1 MMSSW
6 PIDDD
11 GAVSIPHEETML
23 LRSAFDLFDADKS
36 GALDYSEVKTCM
48 RTIPCLESSEI
59 FRTLQRFDSQRSRC
73 GQRWSLAG

>member
-11 GAVSIPHEETML
+11 GTVSIPHEETML

-36 GALDYSEVKTCM
+36 GALDYSEVSWGPHPLLNHVEYHAQDC
-48 RTIPCLESSEI
+48 
-59 FRTLQRFDSQRSRC
+59 
-73 GQRWSLAG
+73 